1 MRELRYVMFSDV
13 VPWYVQ
19 EKKRQSSLLHS
30 QMTLLSSMSL
40 KPRVYLSFWVK
51 IANPETTI

>member
-1 MRELRYVMFSDV
+1 MFSDV

-40 KPRVYLSFWVK
+40 KPRGYLSFWVK
-51 IANPETTI
+51 ISNPETAI